1 MPPLRG
7 LASLAEG
14 IRGCAGTSLGDLQ
27 LIPAQVIPKGRSS
40 HPVIPTQVIPKCPSQ
55 YRALGVSEGLR
66 PYTQQPT
73 HFQSQSRLDVSA
85 SARRLNP

>member
-40 HPVIPTQVIPKCPSQ
+40 HPVIPTQVIPKGRSSH
-55 YRALGVSEGLR
+55 RETGVSEGLR

-73 HFQSQSRLDVSA
+73 HFQSQPRLGVFA
-85 SARRLNP
+85 SARPSNL